1 MTSDKKVQANR
12 QNALKSTGPKTP
24 EGKARVRH
32 NALRH
37 GLLAR
42 EVLLPEEDQE
52 ALSDLDERLRAELRP
67 EGEMEDLLVEQIITA
82 QWRLRRMR
90 RVEAGVFDYES
101 SSAFSE
107 VGCLYPLLRRGTS
120 LLGMSFS
127 RDANGAKRFLQ
138 ALPLRDRNRAKP
150 LQGTT
155 RAAAPPGCPPRRGKC
170 PTARGCGRGRL
181 RGFKGRP
188 LRDLALFRKT

>member
-12 QNALKSTGPKTP
+12 QTALKSTGPKTP

-42 EVLLPEEDQE
+42 EGLLPEEDQE
-52 ALSDLDERLRAELRP
+52 ALSDLNERLRAELRP

-101 SSAFSE
+101 SSAFSD
-107 VGCLYPLLRRGTS
+107 VGCLYPLLRKGTS
-120 LLGMSFS
+120 LL
-127 RDANGAKRFLQ
+127 
-138 ALPLRDRNRAKP
+138 
-150 LQGTT
+150 
-155 RAAAPPGCPPRRGKC
+155 
-170 PTARGCGRGRL
+170 
-181 RGFKGRP
+181 
-188 LRDLALFRKT
+188 